1 MIQISTDTF
10 ALILLCHAIVAW
22 VAFVLHLRQLARM
35 REQLGSLPLGRG
47 PEITE
52 PSVPAFDRR
61 AAALPWTRAFV
72 PTRPLPGRPEREAGC

>member
-1 MIQISTDTF
+1 MIQISTDAF
-10 ALILLCHAIVAW
+10 GLILLGHAVVAW

-35 REQLGSLPLGRG
+35 REQLGSLPPGRL

-61 AAALPWTRAFV
+61 AAALPWSRAFV
-72 PTRPLPGRPEREAGC
+72 PTRPLPRNPEREVGC